1 MKTFKYYV
9 KNNEE
14 YWNKKLFNM
23 FTIKR
28 IKDYG
33 WIEKLIY
40 FFMGIAVCR
49 IIEHLLFNF

>member
-33 WIEKLIY
+33 WTEKLIY